1 MVTVYV
7 VNYVI
12 GTKNSDAFIEVM
24 QLWKVQLWR
33 FDWLKKNSFRTAQGS
48 LFFKS
53 NGSSISSFRI
63 T

>member
-7 VNYVI
+7 VNHVI

-33 FDWLKKNSFRTAQGS
+33 FDCTYIHQVVSSRQG
-48 LFFKS
+48 
-53 NGSSISSFRI
+53 IDAPRI
-63 T
+63 L